1 MLQISEPNF
10 YFEDMKIEFSFGV
23 YCYYQVEISMNETFN
38 KKESIP
44 AKTPLTRMLY
54 KHYVWSFLMVLATTV
69 IGRLLV
75 PLFDLVNIALIF
87 LLPVLISAVFWG
99 RGPSLFASILGV
111 LCFDFFFVPPVLSF
125 TVSDPSHVFVFVVF
139 LLVSLV
145 TGTLATKL
153 RNELERTRQREKRTL
168 ALYALSREIVAE
180 TDLQQVLR
188 KTVKTVA
195 DSMDGKTIVLL
206 HDRETDVLYEGAA
219 EPPDS
224 ALPDEKELA
233 VAHWV
238 LEHGQPA
245 GRGTETVREVGA
257 LYFPIKAEDRT
268 MAVLAIKL
276 NKEGGIINAEQQQL
290 IEAYTNLAAVAI
302 IRLQLAKEAEQAKW
316 LAESEK
322 LHTALLNSISHDL
335 RTPLATITGAA
346 TSLLTEGSS
355 YNQETRSV
363 LLQTIKEGGQ
373 RMNRLVTNLLDM
385 TRLESGILKLN
396 QEWCD
401 IQDVVGVVLREIQ
414 EILQERRLQIDIPP
428 DLPFVKADFALM
440 EHVLI
445 NLLENAAK
453 YSPPDGSIT
462 ISARCSNGSLLVTV
476 ADHGSAISVPDRGRV
491 FDKFYR
497 AESSKHLS
505 GTGLGLSIC
514 KGIIDAHGGQIW
526 VDSSYKHGNRF
537 TFSLPIPEQPVEPSN
552 MGQES
557 NHAV

>member
-1 MLQISEPNF
+1 
-10 YFEDMKIEFSFGV
+10 
-23 YCYYQVEISMNETFN
+23 MNETLN

-44 AKTPLTRMLY
+44 AKAPLMRVSY
-54 KHYVWSFLMVLATTV
+54 QHYALSFLTVLATTV

-87 LLPVLISAVFWG
+87 LLPVLISAIFWG
-99 RGPSLFASILGV
+99 RGPSLFSSILSV
-111 LCFDFFFVPPVLSF
+111 LCFDFFFVPPILSF

-180 TDLQQVLR
+180 TDLQQVLG
-188 KTVKTVA
+188 KTARTVA
-195 DSMDGKTIVLL
+195 DSIDGRTMVLL
-206 HDRETDVLYEGAA
+206 HDREANVLYKGASD
-219 EPPDS
+219 PPES
-224 ALPDEKELA
+224 TLPDEKELA

-245 GRGTETVREVGA
+245 GRGTETVGEVGT
-257 LYFPIKAEDRT
+257 LYFPIKAEERT
-268 MAVLAIKL
+268 MAVLAIQL
-276 NKEGGIINAEQQQL
+276 NKEGGVINAEQQQL
-290 IEAYTNLAAVAI
+290 IEAYTNLAAVGI
-302 IRLQLAKEAEQAKW
+302 IRLQLTKEAEQAKW

-335 RTPLATITGAA
+335 RTPLATITGAV
-346 TSLLTEGSS
+346 TSLLAEGSNYS
-355 YNQETRSV
+355 QETRGV
-363 LLQTIKEGGQ
+363 LLQTIKDGGQ
-373 RMNRLVTNLLDM
+373 RMNRFVTNLLDM
-385 TRLESGILKLN
+385 TRLESGVLKLN

-401 IQDVVGVVLREIQ
+401 IQDVVGVALREIQ
-414 EILQERRLQIDIPP
+414 EIFQERHLQIDIPP
-428 DLPFVKADFALM
+428 DLPLVKADFALM
-440 EHVLI
+440 EHVMI

-453 YSPPDGSIT
+453 YSPPDDSIN
-462 ISARCSNGSLLVTV
+462 ISARRSDNALLLTV
-476 ADHGSAISVPDRGRV
+476 ADHGSVIPAPDLGRV

-514 KGIIDAHGGQIW
+514 KGIIGIHGGQIW
-526 VDSSYKHGNRF
+526 VDSSSEHGNRF

-552 MGQES
+552 ADQVP
-557 NHAV
+557 NHVA

>member
-1 MLQISEPNF
+1 
-10 YFEDMKIEFSFGV
+10 
-23 YCYYQVEISMNETFN
+23 MNETFN
-38 KKESIP
+38 KTESMTTKIP
-44 AKTPLTRMLY
+44 LMRASY
-54 KHYVWSFLMVLATTV
+54 KHYAWSFLTVLATTV

-99 RGPSLFASILGV
+99 LGPSLFASSLGV

-168 ALYALSREIVAE
+168 ALYDLSREIVAE
-180 TDLQQVLR
+180 TDLQEVLK

-195 DSMDGKTIVLL
+195 DSMDGKIMVLL
-206 HDRETDVLYEGAA
+206 YNREADLLYEGAA
-219 EPPDS
+219 EPPDC

-245 GRGTETVREVGA
+245 GRGTETISEAGA
-257 LYFPIKAEDRT
+257 LYLPIKAEERT
-268 MAVLAIKL
+268 MAVLVIQP
-276 NKEGGIINAEQQQL
+276 NKEEGMITAEQRPL

-316 LAESEK
+316 LAESDK

-335 RTPLATITGAA
+335 RTPLSTITGAV
-346 TSLLTEGSS
+346 TSLLAEGSS
-355 YNQETRSV
+355 YSKETRGV
-363 LLQTIKEGGQ
+363 LLQTIKDGAK
-373 RMNRLVTNLLDM
+373 RMNRFITNLLDM

-401 IQDVVGVVLREIQ
+401 VQDIIGVALREIQ
-414 EILQERRLQIDIPP
+414 EILQERHLQIDIPP
-428 DLPFVKADFALM
+428 VLPLVKADFALM
-440 EHVLI
+440 EHVMI

-462 ISARCSNGSLLVTV
+462 ISVWRSNNTLLVTI
-476 ADHGSAISVPDRGRV
+476 ADHGSAITVPDRGRV

-497 AESSKHLS
+497 GESSKHLS

-526 VDSSYKHGNRF
+526 VDSSSENGNRF
-537 TFSLPIPEQPVEPSN
+537 TFSLPIPEQPIEPTNSEQ
-552 MGQES
+552 GS
-557 NHAV
+557 NHVV

>member
-1 MLQISEPNF
+1 
-10 YFEDMKIEFSFGV
+10 
-23 YCYYQVEISMNETFN
+23 MNETFN
-38 KKESIP
+38 KKKSIP
-44 AKTPLTRMLY
+44 AKTPLIRVSY
-54 KHYVWSFLMVLATTV
+54 KHYAWSFLTVVATTV

-99 RGPSLFASILGV
+99 RGPSLFSSIFSV

-195 DSMDGKTIVLL
+195 DSIDGKTMILL
-206 HDRETDVLYEGAA
+206 HDREADVLYEGAA
-219 EPPDS
+219 DPPGS
-224 ALPDEKELA
+224 TLPDEKELA

-245 GRGTETVREVGA
+245 GRGTETIGEARA
-257 LYFPIKAEDRT
+257 FFFPIKAEECT
-268 MAVLAIKL
+268 MAVLVIQP
-276 NKEGGIINAEQQQL
+276 NKEEGMISSEQQQL

-335 RTPLATITGAA
+335 RTPLATITGAV
-346 TSLLTEGSS
+346 TSLLAEGSS
-355 YNQETRSV
+355 YSQETRGV
-363 LLQTIKEGGQ
+363 LLQTIKDGAQ
-373 RMNRLVTNLLDM
+373 RMNRYVTNLLDM

-401 IQDVVGVVLREIQ
+401 IQDVVGVALREIQ
-414 EILQERRLQIDIPP
+414 EILQERHLQIDIPP
-428 DLPFVKADFALM
+428 DLPLVKADFALM
-440 EHVLI
+440 EHVMI

-453 YSPPDGSIT
+453 YSPPDGSIN
-462 ISARCSNGSLLVTV
+462 ISARRSNGSLLVTV
-476 ADHGSAISVPDRGRV
+476 ADHGSVIPAPDRGHV

-514 KGIIDAHGGQIW
+514 KGIIDAHGGHIW
-526 VDSSYKHGNRF
+526 VDSSSEYGNRF
-537 TFSLPIPEQPVEPSN
+537 TISLPIPEQPVEPSN
-552 MGQES
+552 AEQGS
-557 NHAV
+557 NHVV